1 MKGIKNKIYIFG
13 VILAFLALAGVA
25 EAITGRGSASVS
37 IILFVIGLL
46 MAIYG
51 GYC

>member
-1 MKGIKNKIYIFG
+1 MKGIKNKIYLCG

-25 EAITGRGSASVS
+25 ESITGRGSASIS
-37 IILFVIGLL
+37 IVLFVIGLM